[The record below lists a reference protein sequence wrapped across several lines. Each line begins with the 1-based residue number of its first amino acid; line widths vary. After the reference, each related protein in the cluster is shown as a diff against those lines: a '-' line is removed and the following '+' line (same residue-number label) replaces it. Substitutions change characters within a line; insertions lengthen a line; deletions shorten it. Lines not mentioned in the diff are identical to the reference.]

1 MIIPIYQE
9 DNGSQ
14 IRVEIIPLYKQIIN
28 KQPEFFAGTKFIF
41 YYNQFKK
48 DLPQI
53 ALSFMSICISIV
65 FFVSPII
72 NRYEKKK
79 KNILFSLGIFAFSIG
94 IWRITDIKFT
104 SMLYYHNSKIIYYIS
119 MLMMYI
125 SAGALGFN
133 IKNQFIKKHE
143 NFMKCII
150 IIYCS
155 GCLSLIFMQMIN
167 LFDLHESLFVWHI
180 LLVIYSIIVAV
191 LVVYETKKDKN
202 AIKIS
207 SLIFITLCIIGV
219 LIDLISYYVKGNSY
233 NLFIITA
240 SLIIYSIF
248 LGYIS
253 INNINEKANLDIQ
266 TGLYNKRRL
275 KELFIN
281 YETITDSLGII
292 MFDLNGLK
300 HINDTLGHNYGDIL
314 ISEFAKILKVCIK
327 HKGFVAR
334 YGGDE
339 FVAVVKNADMAL
351 MKKIES
357 HINIEVNKYNMRN
370 TGIVM
375 SYSMG
380 YSLSKDY
387 PEFSLYELLAKA
399 DEYMYEHKRK
409 YYICKKK

>member
-1 MIIPIYQE
+1 
-9 DNGSQ
+9 
-14 IRVEIIPLYKQIIN
+14 
-28 KQPEFFAGTKFIF
+28 
-41 YYNQFKK
+41 
-48 DLPQI
+48 
-53 ALSFMSICISIV
+53 
-65 FFVSPII
+65 
-72 NRYEKKK
+72 
-79 KNILFSLGIFAFSIG
+79 
-94 IWRITDIKFT
+94 
-104 SMLYYHNSKIIYYIS
+104 
-119 MLMMYI
+119 
-125 SAGALGFN
+125 
-133 IKNQFIKKHE
+133 
-143 NFMKCII
+143 
-150 IIYCS
+150 
-155 GCLSLIFMQMIN
+155 MIN